1 MYILRVVIFSLDE
14 PNLTRILTVF
24 KENLVKYKG
33 KRTSR
38 EYTFVLFLILTAKLQ
53 RNLEFVNWNFLKK
66 TMSNKNKK
74 YSTIHYHS
82 YLELDKILDAQHLR
96 SAELGD
102 EPAHE
107 EMLFIVVH
115 QVYEL
120 WFKQLMHELE
130 SVIAMFAE
138 ERVDER
144 NLGTAVG
151 RLSRVSEILQLLI
164 QQIRVMETMTPL
176 DFLDFRNYLFPASG
190 FQSFQFRMVEVMLGL
205 KEEKRLTYHG
215 QHYASVFP
223 KDQQE
228 KLKKIEEGNTL
239 FEVVES
245 WLERT
250 PFLDFG
256 EFNFIEHYKAA
267 VERMVEKEKTAI
279 LASSY
284 LTGKEKDMRVKMMG
298 STDTYFESVLNTEV
312 HARMQAEGALRM
324 SHKATVAALLIN
336 LYRDEPILHSPFNLL
351 MGLIE
356 IDELLTTWRYR
367 HAQMVLRMLGRKIGT
382 GGSSGHG
389 YLKDTAKRHHIFTD
403 LHNISTLLIPRSE
416 LPKLPENL
424 EKELG
429 FYFSK

>member
-1 MYILRVVIFSLDE
+1 MGD
-14 PNLTRILTVF
+14 
-24 KENLVKYKG
+24 
-33 KRTSR
+33 
-38 EYTFVLFLILTAKLQ
+38 Q
-53 RNLEFVNWNFLKK
+53 H
-66 TMSNKNKK
+66 KK
-74 YSTIHYHS
+74 YTTIHYHS
-82 YLELDKILDAQHLR
+82 YLELDKILDAQHPR
-96 SAELGD
+96 SAELD
-102 EPAHE
+102 DNPAHE

-130 SVIAMFAE
+130 SVIEMFAE

-151 RLSRVSEILQLLI
+151 RLHRVSEILQLLI

-190 FQSFQFRMVEVMLGL
+190 FQSFQFRMIEVMLGL
-205 KEEKRLTYHG
+205 KEQKRLTYHG

-223 KDQQE
+223 EEQQE
-228 KLKKIEEGNTL
+228 RLKKIEEGNTL

-256 EFNFIEHYKAA
+256 KFNFLEHYKKA
-267 VERMVEKEKTAI
+267 VERMVEKEKAAI
-279 LASSY
+279 LNSTY
-284 LTGKEKDMRVKMMG
+284 LTDKEKDMRVKMMG
-298 STDTYFESVLNTEV
+298 STDTYFESVLDPKV
-312 HARMQAEGALRM
+312 HARMKEEGALRM

-351 MGLIE
+351 VGLVE

-382 GGSSGHG
+382 GGSSGHE
-389 YLKDTAKRHHIFTD
+389 YLHSTAVKHHIFTD

-416 LPKLPENL
+416 LPELPDDL

-429 FYFSK
+429 FYFTKK